1 MSLFNRKKK
10 YGSDS
15 SNADERTITLYSCL
29 NDVTKIAKSIEN
41 AFNDSA
47 AQVIRVNEDCFNV
60 QLQDGTA
67 VKFFVTVDAAKLKT
81 QTNGMANFF
90 SQSPLSNE
98 QVKSEAI
105 HQILLFQSIIGI
117 TFEVNSDENRT
128 GYIMDRIMEIA
139 DSLAAFVLYPN
150 MYLYQYD
157 NKLLISI
164 DGKTDFDKFYPIAPT
179 DLFKHPEKETD
190 ADIKRKEKSIAV
202 LKEKNIPFIEHMCV
216 SAYDS
221 DSVIPSKSDMIHRLT
236 AIFATSVKAEIYTC
250 GEYDDDPV
258 GATKEIL
265 ASLEKLYH
273 FSEYLSGE
281 EKAYIDNASPS
292 ASEHNRFG
300 WRYECCSVILWALS
314 MMELKKPTEICDA
327 SEIGHIIWNNDFD
340 SLMKKAVVR
349 SREEIMDIQDL
360 VYRYDWACVEARIN
374 GKKSDSLNGEI
385 IYEWHYTLNW
395 LTTVDGITDWDSV
408 SPRT

>member
-10 YGSDS
+10 NNSASG
-15 SNADERTITLYSCL
+15 NENERNITLYSCQ
-29 NDVTKIAKSIEN
+29 NDIAKISESIKN

-47 AQVIRVNEDCFNV
+47 ANVLCGENNSFNV

-67 VKFFVTVDAAKLKT
+67 IKFFVTVDAAKLKT

-117 TFEVNSDENRT
+117 TFEINSDDNRT
-128 GYIMDRIMEIA
+128 DYIMDGIMGIA

-190 ADIKRKEKSIAV
+190 ADIKRKEKSIAI
-202 LKEKNIPFIEHMCV
+202 LKEKDIPFIEHMCV

-221 DSVIPSKSDMIHRLT
+221 DSVILSKADMIHRLA

-250 GEYDDDPV
+250 GEYDDNPV
-258 GATKEIL
+258 GAAKEIL
-265 ASLEKLYH
+265 ESLEKLYH

-292 ASEHNRFG
+292 ESEHNRFG

-314 MMELKKPTEICDA
+314 MMELKQPTEICDA

-340 SLMKKAVVR
+340 SLMKKVIVR
-349 SREEIMDIQDL
+349 SREEIIDMQDL
-360 VYRYDWACVEARIN
+360 VYRYDWACVDARIN
-374 GKKSDSLNGEI
+374 GKRLDSLDGEI

-395 LTTVDGITDWDSV
+395 LTSVDGITDWDKV